1 MVVVDVNVL
10 VYLLIEGD
18 QTKQVSDLLKREPEW
33 VAPRLWRDE
42 LINVFC
48 TYERLG
54 RANRSENLRRLS
66 LAEQVISKTYDIPA
80 GKIFEVAQKSGCSGY
95 DSQYLALAEEL
106 GIPLFTFDKQILSA
120 APNSAFKP

>member
-18 QTKQVSDLLKREPEW
+18 QTKQVSNLLKREPEW

-42 LINVFC
+42 LINVLC

-54 RANRSENLRRLS
+54 RVGRSENLRRLA

-80 GKIFEVAQKSGCSGY
+80 GKIFQVAEQTGCSGY
-95 DSQYLALAEEL
+95 DSQYLALATEL
-106 GIPLFTFDKQILSA
+106 DIPLFTFDKEILSA
-120 APNSAFKP
+120 APESAFKP